1 MIQNGANM
9 RFLKRL
15 IFLLCVTMLP
25 ASAYAQATL
34 AGVVKDSSG
43 GVLPGVTV
51 EATSPSIIEKSRT
64 ATTDSTG
71 QYRITELTPGNY
83 TVTFT
88 LSGFA
93 TIKRENIDL
102 TGAGV
107 TTISADMRVGNV
119 SETVTVTGE
128 TPVVDVQTS
137 TKRQVVLPSAVIAA
151 IPASRGYG
159 NLLATVPG
167 IAGTGLDVSS
177 NVATNFFTARGGRG
191 NEGTIQIDGMNV
203 GSAFNG
209 GGVAGFGYPT
219 SEASEIQMTISG
231 GLGEVDRGGPSFNMI
246 PKTGGNKF
254 SGTGFLSTAG
264 KWSQGNN
271 LNDTLRSYGITE
283 VPGLIKNWDTN
294 FALGGPI
301 AKDRLW
307 FYNNVRS
314 YGQHADIPLLYANKN
329 AGVASSWFYDPDPAV
344 KSRFATDKM
353 IEAIRLT
360 GQLTPKNKL
369 GFYYDYQK
377 NCTGSALVQGGQQ
390 CRDRSSDWVAL
401 GSIGGFGSVSPESGN
416 VWDDR
421 EKIVQA
427 TWSSPAT
434 SKLLLEAGL
443 SSFNSRWGGQIPA
456 GSQTG
461 LIAVTESSTA
471 GGVPIG
477 AFTYRGWS
485 SAPSN
490 DQQHNVWRASATYVT
505 GAHSLKIGYQ
515 AAYQISNQTQN
526 ADNMVSYAFTA
537 RVPTAFTLRVAPA
550 AFADRTRYDGLYIQD
565 QWTRDRLTLQ
575 GGLRYE
581 HAWSWFPE
589 GGNGILAPSP
599 FYPTTLSLPRVEGVS
614 GYHDITPRMGMAYD
628 VFGNGKTS
636 LKANLSKYLQP
647 ANNEGPFIIGNPMVA
662 FVGFGGAATT
672 TRSWVDSNGN
682 FTPDCG
688 PAGLASNTSYN
699 GSATGLNVGGDIC
712 GAYTNS
718 NFANPLLPTRV
729 NPDVLHGSGIRPYDW
744 QFGVSVQ
751 QEVLPRVSVDV
762 AFSRRSWG
770 NFFVTD
776 NAALTPADFNAVSIT
791 APSNGLLPDGGG
803 YQVPFMVRNARSPLG
818 ATDNYYTFA
827 SDYGDV
833 TYYWRGVDVTVNARL
848 AGGLTLQGGT
858 STGAGVR
865 DNCAVTAKVPELL
878 SLAFFLPTQQTTSC
892 AVNEPWLTTAR
903 GLVSY
908 TIPKIDVSVSSSFRS
923 QANVQPDAGGTLVAT
938 NGASLGANTN
948 VFVVPGGLAPGEFFK
963 SVNLVLP
970 GQVYG
975 DRINGIDLRF
985 GKLLRFGRT
994 RTLVALDLYNL
1005 LNKSTGTTYN
1015 QTYDS
1020 SPTVNG
1026 STWLRPT
1033 AILNPRFVRF
1043 NVTVDF

>member
-1 MIQNGANM
+1 M
-9 RFLKRL
+9 RLLKRL
-15 IFLLCVTMLP
+15 ILLLCLTMLP

-34 AGVVKDSSG
+34 AGVVRDSSG

-51 EATSPSIIEKSRT
+51 EATSPSIIEKSRS
-64 ATTDSTG
+64 ATTDGTG

-137 TKRQVVLPSAVIAA
+137 TKRQIVLPSAVIAA

-167 IAGTGLDVSS
+167 ISGTGLDVSS
-177 NVATNFFTARGGRG
+177 NVSTNFFTSRGGRG

-203 GSAFNG
+203 GSSFNG

-271 LNDTLRSYGITE
+271 LDDTLKSYGITE

-301 AKDRLW
+301 VKDRLW
-307 FYNNVRS
+307 FFNNLRS

-329 AGVASSWFYDPDPAV
+329 AGVATSWFYETNTAI
-344 KSRFATDKM
+344 KSRNATDKM
-353 IEAIRLT
+353 IDAIRLT
-360 GQLTPKNKL
+360 AQLTPKNKV

-377 NCTGSALVQGGQQ
+377 NCTGSNLVAGGEQ
-390 CRDRSSDWVAL
+390 CRNRADDWVAL

-421 EKIVQA
+421 EKIVQ
-427 TWSSPAT
+427 TSWSSPAT

-461 LIAVTESSTA
+461 FIPVSELSPSA
-471 GGVPIG
+471 GVPI
-477 AFTYRGWS
+477 ANFTYRGWN

-505 GAHSLKIGYQ
+505 GAHSVKVGYQ
-515 AAYQISNQTQN
+515 AAYQIVHTFQN
-526 ADNMVSYAFTA
+526 ADSMVSYTFLNKAPTSFGLRIA
-537 RVPTAFTLRVAPA
+537 PTANSN
-550 AFADRTRYDGLYIQD
+550 RTRYDGLYVQD
-565 QWTRDRLTLQ
+565 QWTRNRLTLQ
-575 GGLRYE
+575 GALRYE
-581 HAWSWFPE
+581 HAWSWAPEDENGVIASTRFLTTPFTFPR
-589 GGNGILAPSP
+589 
-599 FYPTTLSLPRVEGVS
+599 TDGVT
-614 GYHDITPRMGMAYD
+614 GYHDITPRMGLAYD

-636 LKANLSKYLQP
+636 LKVNVSKYLQP
-647 ANNEGPFIIGNPMVA
+647 ANNEANFTIANPAGTYVA
-662 FVGFGGAATT
+662 FATRT
-672 TRSWVDSNGN
+672 WTDANGN

-688 PAGLASNTSYN
+688 PSGLTNNASVDLRTS
-699 GSATGLNVGGDIC
+699 GGDFC
-712 GAYTNS
+712 GPYSNS
-718 NFANPLLPTRV
+718 LFGNALALTTINK
-729 NPDVLHGSGIRPYDW
+729 DVLNGSGIRPYDW

-751 QEVLPRVSVDV
+751 QEILPRVSLDV

-776 NAALTPADFNAVSIT
+776 NRALDSSDYRAVSTT
-791 APSNGLLPDGGG
+791 APSNALLPGAGG
-803 YQVPFMVRNARSPLG
+803 YNVPFMVRNANKALG

-833 TYYWRGVDVTVNARL
+833 TYYWRGVDVSLNARL
-848 AGGLTLQGGT
+848 AGGLTIQGGT
-858 STGAGVR
+858 TTGAGVR
-865 DNCAVTAKVPELL
+865 DNCAVIAKLPELL
-878 SLAFFLPTQQTTSC
+878 SVAGVAQQTTSC
-892 AVNEPWLTTAR
+892 AVDEPFLTTLR
-903 GLVSY
+903 GLVTY

-923 QANVQPDAGGTLVAT
+923 QANIQPDAGGVAVAT
-938 NGASLGANTN
+938 NGASLNANTN
-948 VFVVPGGLAPGEFFK
+948 VPAASVPGGLAFGSPFQ
-963 SVNLVLP
+963 SVNLVQP

-975 DRINGIDLRF
+975 ERINGIDLRF
-985 GKLLRFGRT
+985 GKILRYGRT

-1005 LNKSTGTTYN
+1005 ANRNTGTVY
-1015 QTYDS
+1015 QQGYDFA
-1020 SPTVNG
+1020 TNG
-1026 STWLRPT
+1026 TAWLRPT
-1033 AILNPRFVRF
+1033 SVMNPRFVRF